1 MKKIMKFSVV
11 IISFLLV
18 SQAIFAGGVEVAAK
32 AFTKEVKADKSL
44 VVIDANT
51 ADNYAKSH
59 VMGAVNVPH
68 KELYKEGE
76 IEGLIKSPEDLAAY
90 FGKKGI
96 SNTSKI
102 VIYDDGS
109 NKYSSRVYWVLKY
122 LGAENVRLL
131 HKDMDV
137 WKVARVPITR
147 NKTTVKATTFT
158 PSLNNSIIVQAADVK
173 GCSGN
178 CVVVDSRE
186 TTEYN
191 GTSEKPLS
199 PSVGHIK
206 GAINV
211 DYKSFVDDKG
221 AFLPADQLKAAAE
234 KNGLTTDKTIIL
246 YCVTSVRAAVSFVVL
261 KEILAYP
268 NVKIYDGAYN
278 EWKAQGNPMEK

>member
-18 SQAIFAGGVEVAAK
+18 SQAIFAGEVEVAAK

-51 ADNYAKSH
+51 AENYAKSH

-68 KELYKEGE
+68 KELYQEGD
-76 IEGLIKSPEDLAAY
+76 IEGLIKSPEELAAY

-96 SNTSKI
+96 SHTSKI

-109 NKYSSRVYWVLKY
+109 NKYSSRVYWVLQY
-122 LGAENVRLL
+122 LGAENIRLL

-147 NKTTVKATTFT
+147 NKTTVKAITFT
-158 PSLNNSIIVQAADVK
+158 PSVNSSIIVQAADVK

-186 TTEYN
+186 ATEFN
-191 GTSEKPLS
+191 GTSEKPV
-199 PSVGHIK
+199 SVGHIK

-211 DYKSFVDDKG
+211 DYKSYVDDKG
-221 AFLPADQLKAAAE
+221 AFLAADQLKAVAE
-234 KNGLTTDKTIIL
+234 KNGLTPDKTIIL
-246 YCVTSVRAAVSFVVL
+246 YCVTSVRAAVSYIVL
-261 KEILAYP
+261 KDILDYP

>member
-1 MKKIMKFSVV
+1 MKKIIRFSAV

-18 SQAIFAGGVEVAAK
+18 SQAIYAGEVEVNAK
-32 AFTKEVKADKSL
+32 DFTKEVKADKSL

-68 KELYKEGE
+68 KELYKDGE

-109 NKYSSRVYWVLKY
+109 NKYSSRVYWVLTY

-147 NKTTVKATTFT
+147 NKTTVKAATFT
-158 PSLNNSIIVQAADVK
+158 PVVNSSINVQAADVK
-173 GCSGN
+173 ACSGG
-178 CVVVDSRE
+178 CIVVDSRDV
-186 TTEYN
+186 TEYN
-191 GTSEKPLS
+191 GTSEKPVSL
-199 PSVGHIK
+199 GHIK
-206 GAINV
+206 GSINI
-211 DYKSFVDDKG
+211 DYKEFVDDKG
-221 AFLPADQLKAAAE
+221 AFKPVDQLKAVAE
-234 KNGLTTDKTIIL
+234 KNGLTADKTIIL
-246 YCVTSVRAAVSFVVL
+246 YCITSVRACVSYVAL
-261 KEILAYP
+261 KEILGYP

-278 EWKAQGNPMEK
+278 EWIALGNPMEK